1 MADKDAKERLRSL
14 AEAAANFHPD
24 SHIPI
29 RRYFRSGNEMIKM
42 AEVYFGEDHLEAA
55 YVLYMKYITLHI
67 EKLPRHKDFGSV
79 LPQEKKKVK
88 ATVKEVMAK
97 TEELK
102 EVLRARFSSEHE
114 VWLRAEKRRQE
125 EEELRAME
133 ERKRA
138 EEEARCKAAEAASIE
153 RDRQVAMW
161 HQAQLDAEARG
172 LPPPPQPSFSPTTP
186 PPAPAVYHPSSIEH
200 SLALDAQ
207 RPPYNPS
214 NYELPSAPSA
224 SPSAPSASPSAPPA
238 SPSAPPPSDPPPS
251 YDRCVKPAPVA
262 SLPPPSVNPVPT
274 FDRSAKPQMSN
285 SSSIRTV
292 ILPQDLIP
300 TFLRIA
306 KMNSDRGIETLGTLG
321 GSLRNNRLVISHLV
335 IPRQTG
341 KSDSCTM
348 EGLEDVWDVHD
359 RENIIFLGWIH
370 THPEY
375 DVFLSSVDMHNQY
388 EWQHMLPEA
397 LAIVC
402 SIKFDKTGFLSLTE
416 AGLQEIG
423 RCDQV
428 NFHPHSKEPPLFEEA
443 THVEVDSGSRV
454 TLKDLR

>member
-1 MADKDAKERLRSL
+1 MADKDAKERLRGL
-14 AEAAANFHPD
+14 AEAAANFNPD

-79 LPQEKKKVK
+79 LPQEKKKAK

-102 EVLRARFSSEHE
+102 EVLRARFTSEHE

-125 EEELRAME
+125 EEEVRAIE
-133 ERKRA
+133 DRKRA
-138 EEEARCKAAEAASIE
+138 EEEARLKAAEAASIE

-172 LPPPPQPSFSPTTP
+172 LPPPPQPSFSPTPTP

-200 SLALDAQ
+200 SLTLDAQ

-214 NYELPSAPSA
+214 NYELPSAPST
-224 SPSAPSASPSAPPA
+224 SPSAPP
-238 SPSAPPPSDPPPS
+238 SATPSDPPPS
-251 YDRCVKPAPVA
+251 YDRCVKPPPISSPA
-262 SLPPPSVNPVPT
+262 SSSVNPVPT
-274 FDRSAKPQMSN
+274 FDRSAKPQLSN
-285 SSSIRTV
+285 SSSMRTV
-292 ILPQDLIP
+292 LVPQDLIP

-306 KMNSDRGIETLGTLG
+306 KSNSDRGIETLGTLG

-443 THVEVDSGSRV
+443 THVDVDPGSRV

>member
-1 MADKDAKERLRSL
+1 MADKDAKDRLRGL
-14 AEAAANFHPD
+14 AEAAANFNTD

-55 YVLYMKYITLHI
+55 YLLYMKYVTLHI
-67 EKLPRHKDFGSV
+67 EKLPRHRDFGTV
-79 LPQEKKKVK
+79 LPQEKKNAK
-88 ATVKEVMAK
+88 AKVKEVMAK
-97 TEELK
+97 MEHLK
-102 EVLRARFSSEHE
+102 EVLRARFTAEHE
-114 VWLRAEKRRQE
+114 VWLKAEKRRQE
-125 EEELRAME
+125 EEEARALE
-133 ERKRA
+133 EKRRA
-138 EEEARCKAAEAASIE
+138 EEEARLKAAEAASIE

-161 HQAQLDAEARG
+161 HQAQMDAEARG
-172 LPPPPQPSFSPTTP
+172 LPPPPQPSFSPTP
-186 PPAPAVYHPSSIEH
+186 PSAPPSNPSSIEH
-200 SLALDAQ
+200 GLALDAQ

-214 NYELPSAPSA
+214 LYELPSVPS
-224 SPSAPSASPSAPPA
+224 SSPSAPPA
-238 SPSAPPPSDPPPS
+238 SAPPPS
-251 YDRCVKPAPVA
+251 YDRCTKPLPSATAPA
-262 SLPPPSVNPVPT
+262 APSSAGSPAPT
-274 FDRSAKPQMSN
+274 FDRSAKPQLSTT
-285 SSSIRTV
+285 SSMRKV
-292 ILPQDLIP
+292 LVPQDLIS

-306 KMNSDRGIETLGTLG
+306 KVNSDRGIETLGTLG

-397 LAIVC
+397 VAIVC
-402 SIKFDKTGFLSLTE
+402 SIKFNKTGFLSLTE

-428 NFHPHSKEPPLFEEA
+428 NFHPHSKEPPLFEDA
-443 THVEVDSGSRV
+443 THVDVDPNTRV